1 MHLIAVDYSGIG
13 IFIAGSSLLIGILS
27 WWLSKLL
34 TDKKDITII
43 EVEIRHLKERV
54 EDIEDELNDIRKRRT

>member
-1 MHLIAVDYSGIG
+1 MLIAVDYSGIG
-13 IFIAGSSLLIGILS
+13 IFIAGASLLIGILS

-54 EDIEDELNDIRKRRT
+54 EDIEDELNEITKRRT